1 MIFSNSIY
9 YTDNG
14 PSHGSGFP
22 PVIFIHGFFM
32 DSRMFE
38 KQVVYL
44 QDKYRVICID
54 VRGFGGSSAVQSAFT
69 LYDIVD
75 DLIKIADHL
84 NLSRFVICGMSMGGY
99 IALRASIRYPERV
112 CGLILIGSQAEC
124 DNKEIIQKYTDLSNN
139 WEDINIRK
147 NIIDQLLPVIVGDNE
162 HEQHIW
168 RVIWENHNTEN
179 IKNAMHAM
187 LSRDDIMLQLR
198 EITIPVLIIHGEQ
211 DFGIPVEAALKLH
224 DNLKYSRLIIIPEG
238 KHAVN
243 ITHTNMV
250 NHIIKT
256 WLQDY
261 FC

>member
-1 MIFSNSIY
+1 
-9 YTDNG
+9 
-14 PSHGSGFP
+14 
-22 PVIFIHGFFM
+22 
-32 DSRMFE
+32 
-38 KQVVYL
+38 
-44 QDKYRVICID
+44 
-54 VRGFGGSSAVQSAFT
+54 
-69 LYDIVD
+69 
-75 DLIKIADHL
+75 
-84 NLSRFVICGMSMGGY
+84 
-99 IALRASIRYPERV
+99 
-112 CGLILIGSQAEC
+112 
-124 DNKEIIQKYTDLSNN
+124 
-139 WEDINIRK
+139 
-147 NIIDQLLPVIVGDNE
+147 
-162 HEQHIW
+162 
-168 RVIWENHNTEN
+168 
-179 IKNAMHAM
+179 MHAM